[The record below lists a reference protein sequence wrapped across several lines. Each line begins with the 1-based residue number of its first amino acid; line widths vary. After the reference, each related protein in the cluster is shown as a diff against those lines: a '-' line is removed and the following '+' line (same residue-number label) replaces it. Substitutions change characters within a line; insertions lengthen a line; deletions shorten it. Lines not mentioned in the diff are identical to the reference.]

1 MNKSTLLLLVTYSKY
16 EKAYKIFLLSLFS
29 IFIHF
34 IFEKVTQTKT
44 YTQVKFYTH
53 LPSHHIILYTMMNID
68 TSTFKNKDAVVV
80 QHINHPPP
88 PPPILARQQSDESYT
103 PLPLS
108 LSLAQPIV
116 VVVKKKKQGQEE
128 ELPRTTPTSMS
139 SSSSSL
145 SLSSLSLK
153 DNIDKVLHILKD
165 DDDDDG
171 SNRKRK
177 QTASPTSTMDKSIYK
192 KRTECFDLHPFSF
205 TTTSYDGNDDNDSTS
220 RSFSSIL
227 VSKRREKHHHHVVRF
242 NPYVQIKETIS
253 HQDYTSQERY
263 NTYLQHEEFQLM
275 KQREYLLQSKME
287 SLVKQSYKLASYQEV
302 FLEQERQ
309 EEDQEYDSE
318 YYEYGNSSQSS
329 SSSEYYP
336 SSYHCIYDDQAI
348 ANAYSKISLDCRS
361 RAKQVALENRQEI
374 EIYLHDS
381 LS

>member
-1 MNKSTLLLLVTYSKY
+1 
-16 EKAYKIFLLSLFS
+16 
-29 IFIHF
+29 
-34 IFEKVTQTKT
+34 
-44 YTQVKFYTH
+44 
-53 LPSHHIILYTMMNID
+53 MNID
-68 TSTFKNKDAVVV
+68 TSTSTFKNKDAVVV
-80 QHINHPPP
+80 HINHLPPPPPPP

-103 PLPLS
+103 PLP

-128 ELPRTTPTSMS
+128 ELPRTTTPTSI
-139 SSSSSL
+139 SSSSL

-153 DNIDKVLHILKD
+153 ENIDKVLHILKND
-165 DDDDDG
+165 DDEDDDG

-177 QTASPTSTMDKSIYK
+177 QTASPTSTMDKTIYK
-192 KRTECFDLHPFSF
+192 KRTECSFDLHPFSF
-205 TTTSYDGNDDNDSTS
+205 TTSYDGNDDNDNTTTS

-227 VSKRREKHHHHVVRF
+227 ASKRRREKHHHHVVRF
-242 NPYVQIKETIS
+242 NPYVQIKDTLS
-253 HQDYTSQERY
+253 HQDYTTQERY
-263 NTYLQHEEFQLM
+263 NTYLQPEEFQLM

-309 EEDQEYDSE
+309 EEDQEYDECCGE
-318 YYEYGNSSQSS
+318 YYEYECSDEYGNSSQS

-336 SSYHCIYDDQAI
+336 SSYHCIHDDQAI
-348 ANAYSKISLDCRS
+348 ATAYSKISLECRS

-374 EIYLHDS
+374 ETYLHDS

>member
-1 MNKSTLLLLVTYSKY
+1 
-16 EKAYKIFLLSLFS
+16 
-29 IFIHF
+29 
-34 IFEKVTQTKT
+34 
-44 YTQVKFYTH
+44 
-53 LPSHHIILYTMMNID
+53 MMNID
-68 TSTFKNKDAVVV
+68 TSTSTFKNKDAVVV
-80 QHINHPPP
+80 QHINHPPPPP

-153 DNIDKVLHILKD
+153 DNIDKVLHILKN

-227 VSKRREKHHHHVVRF
+227 ASKRRGEKHHQHVVRF
-242 NPYVQIKETIS
+242 HPSVQIKDTLS
-253 HQDYTSQERY
+253 HQDYTPQERC

-309 EEDQEYDSE
+309 EEDQEYDECCGE
-318 YYEYGNSSQSS
+318 YYEYEWNSSQSS
-329 SSSEYYP
+329 STSEYYP